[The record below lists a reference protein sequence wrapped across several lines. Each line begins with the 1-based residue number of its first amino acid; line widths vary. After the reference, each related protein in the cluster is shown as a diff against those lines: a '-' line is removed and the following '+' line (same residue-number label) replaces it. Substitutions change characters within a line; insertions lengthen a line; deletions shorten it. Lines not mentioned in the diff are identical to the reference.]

1 MTKANPKV
9 VHGQETVQ
17 KMVQV
22 ARDLF
27 SRYGYAN
34 TPTEEIVHQ
43 AGVTRGALYH
53 HFKGKQ
59 DLFLAVFEEA
69 QQEISARIVEA
80 AEAAGTPWEALTAGC
95 QGFLAACMD
104 PQLQQIVIIDA
115 PAVLGWEMWRQID
128 SKHGLNDLKQALRDL
143 SEAGL
148 IKPLPL
154 EALAHLLSGAM
165 NEAVLWI
172 AQAERPD
179 QALGEATEA
188 LNTLLAALR
197 E

>member
-1 MTKANPKV
+1 
-9 VHGQETVQ
+9 
-17 KMVQV
+17 
-22 ARDLF
+22 
-27 SRYGYAN
+27 
-34 TPTEEIVHQ
+34 
-43 AGVTRGALYH
+43 
-53 HFKGKQ
+53 
-59 DLFLAVFEEA
+59 
-69 QQEISARIVEA
+69 
-80 AEAAGTPWEALTAGC
+80 GC